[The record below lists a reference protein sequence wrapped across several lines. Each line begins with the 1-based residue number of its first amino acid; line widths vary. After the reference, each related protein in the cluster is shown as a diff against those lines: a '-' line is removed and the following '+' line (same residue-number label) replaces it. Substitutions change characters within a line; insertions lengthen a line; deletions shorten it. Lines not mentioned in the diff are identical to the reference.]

1 MIKVLHVLSDTNI
14 GGAGRYLFNLI
25 SSQDNNRLEVIVACP
40 GGGELERQLKS
51 QGVKVFTLEGGER
64 SINLGQVKELLKIIS
79 REKIDIVH
87 THASFAGRIAAK
99 LAGCKVVMTRHGLG
113 SGEHGLIKR
122 TATRLLSNLFTDH
135 IIAISRAVKISLIE
149 SGVPADMTTII
160 HNGIDLSKFD
170 NVLPILRKELGLDS
184 DIPVIGMVARLVPE
198 KGYEYAINAFY
209 QVLKV
214 YSSARL
220 VIVGDGPLKRHLKN
234 ICVKLGIKDK
244 IFFLGYRRQVENIVA
259 DFDVF
264 ILPSI
269 SEGLGLALLEAMALR
284 KPVVASEVG
293 GIPEVVKNNVNGL
306 LVPPGNDR
314 YLADRII
321 EVLSNNVMSKAMGI
335 EAQKT
340 VSERFSSQNMI
351 KKLRKYMHKF

>member
-1 MIKVLHVLSDTNI
+1 
-14 GGAGRYLFNLI
+14 
-25 SSQDNNRLEVIVACP
+25 
-40 GGGELERQLKS
+40 
-51 QGVKVFTLEGGER
+51 
-64 SINLGQVKELLKIIS
+64 
-79 REKIDIVH
+79 
-87 THASFAGRIAAK
+87 
-99 LAGCKVVMTRHGLG
+99 
-113 SGEHGLIKR
+113 
-122 TATRLLSNLFTDH
+122 
-135 IIAISRAVKISLIE
+135 
-149 SGVPADMTTII
+149 II

-293 GIPEVVKNNVNGL
+293 GIPEVVKNNINGL

-351 KKLRKYMHKF
+351 KKTAEIYAQILGNTKDLDAMGLHN